1 MANQEICNQK
11 RIEMKKLLKYYFLLS
26 SCLLMLLSCSRAQDQ
41 EPEKTTLLKDKKVL
55 ILYLSRTKNTKAVA
69 GLIHQ
74 QVGGDLVALELVTPY
89 PENYQQI
96 VAQVSKENESGFL
109 PPLKTRIDSLQ
120 KYDVVFLGFPTW
132 GMQLPPPMKSFLKQH
147 NLSGKTIV
155 PFNTNA
161 GYGIGSTFDTVKQL
175 CPDSKILE
183 GFTTKGGIE
192 RDGVLFVMED
202 KRVKQVELEVK
213 NWLMKIG
220 LIK

>member
-41 EPEKTTLLKDKKVL
+41 EPEKTTLLEDKKVL

-89 PENYQQI
+89 QENYQQI

>member
-41 EPEKTTLLKDKKVL
+41 EPEKTTLLEDKKVL